1 MFLIEGLGKYTFEC
15 GMIYFNSLLR
25 SSILFAAETMYNVKE
40 KEFREIERVEE
51 DLLRKYFNTFKGC
64 PIYMLY
70 LESGVIPARF
80 AIKRMKLVFFRYILT
95 QKEASLLYQFLLAQK
110 NDPKQGDWY
119 SEIKRI
125 LNKFELDLS
134 DEAIMMTK
142 ETIFKNLVKKKALSA
157 GLKYLTEKQKKGEKG
172 RDILYESFQLQ
183 DYLCP

>member
-1 MFLIEGLGKYTFEC
+1 
-15 GMIYFNSLLR
+15 
-25 SSILFAAETMYNVKE
+25 
-40 KEFREIERVEE
+40 
-51 DLLRKYFNTFKGC
+51 
-64 PIYMLY
+64 
-70 LESGVIPARF
+70 
-80 AIKRMKLVFFRYILT
+80 MKLVFFRYILT

-125 LNKFELDLS
+125 LNEFELDLS

-183 DYLCP
+183 DYLCPYSNLDLEEQRLLFSLTSRMNPLKKISLKK